1 MIEAAKRRRGRPANP
16 ESKLRGENLTI
27 RIRPELKQALE
38 RSADE
43 HQRSLSAEVES
54 RLGITVESD
63 NLLDQ
68 VLDLAFGRQGAAL
81 LLMLGFVMRDAG
93 AHAGFMKTHT
103 LAGASG
109 WPDVPYAFD
118 MAKQAVD
125 TVFEAL
131 YPEGEREAPWGGKI
145 SSGPDFGE
153 LNKVLGNGFATG
165 LLNAVAGDERTP
177 EQEHLAQKIRDR
189 LSPAAIERIKEW
201 VEGSDHG

>member
-1 MIEAAKRRRGRPANP
+1 
-16 ESKLRGENLTI
+16 
-27 RIRPELKQALE
+27 
-38 RSADE
+38 
-43 HQRSLSAEVES
+43 
-54 RLGITVESD
+54 
-63 NLLDQ
+63 
-68 VLDLAFGRQGAAL
+68 
-81 LLMLGFVMRDAG
+81 MLGFVMRDAG

-165 LLNAVAGDERTP
+165 LRTP
-177 EQEHLAQKIRDR
+177 
-189 LSPAAIERIKEW
+189 SPVTSARPSKSIWRRRSAT
-201 VEGSDHG
+201 G